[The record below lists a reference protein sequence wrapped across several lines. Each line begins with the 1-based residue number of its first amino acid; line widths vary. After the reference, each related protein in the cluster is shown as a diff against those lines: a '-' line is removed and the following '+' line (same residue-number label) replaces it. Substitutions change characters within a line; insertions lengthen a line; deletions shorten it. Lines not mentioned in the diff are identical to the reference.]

1 MNIKK
6 WLPALGGGIVVLM
19 VLGWFISVSNDLV
32 SAKQDVDVKWGYVE
46 NNMQRRY
53 DLTNQLVGA
62 LKGEMH
68 HDDKLIKMVTDARKQ
83 YADAKTPSEK
93 MKADAQLSRSTN
105 IVVNVVREN
114 YPQLGSDREF
124 EHLSLSIEGMEN
136 RMAYARKEYIDSV
149 KVYNNKV
156 LQFPTSTVAHV
167 KGYHQM
173 AYYHADDAAQKA
185 PKINFGDN

>member
-6 WLPALGGGIVVLM
+6 WLPALGGGVVVLL

-68 HDDKLIKMVTDARKQ
+68 HDDKLIKMVTDTRKQ

-124 EHLSLSIEGMEN
+124 EHLSLSIEGTEN

-149 KVYNNKV
+149 KIYNNKV
-156 LQFPTSTVAHV
+156 LQFPTSTVAHM

-185 PKINFGDN
+185 PKIDFGGN